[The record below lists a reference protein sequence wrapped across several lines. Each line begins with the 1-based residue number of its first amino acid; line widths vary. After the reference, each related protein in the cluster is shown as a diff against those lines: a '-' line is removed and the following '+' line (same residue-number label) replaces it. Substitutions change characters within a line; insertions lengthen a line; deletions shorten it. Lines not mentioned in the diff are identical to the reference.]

1 MDARV
6 QLGIVSLAG
15 AVLGGALMFG
25 LAPTLP
31 KVPGAAKA
39 PAAVEAAAAPS
50 TPAPDGAAPAEAEA
64 EPQGAAPEAE
74 AAAPPPPAPTVHPL
88 RPDAKGLLVTA
99 GGPYPA
105 DVRGVGQLFRDK
117 APEIDRC
124 MANSGP
130 EAKTGETAVM
140 VRLRIIA
147 DAATA
152 EGGRVEKS
160 EAVNDPE
167 GRYASFLSCLQELF
181 DAAAIQAPVQPAA
194 TVHWSVRRTPPG

>member
-15 AVLGGALMFG
+15 AVLGGALMFV

-39 PAAVEAAAAPS
+39 VAAPVAAPEVPAEAAAP
-50 TPAPDGAAPAEAEA
+50 
-64 EPQGAAPEAE
+64 APEAPEAAEPASTGE

-117 APEIDRC
+117 APDIERC
-124 MANSGP
+124 MTNNGP
-130 EAKTGETAVM
+130 EAKPGETAVM
-140 VRLRIIA
+140 VRLRIVA

-167 GRYASFLSCLQELF
+167 GRYAPFLTCLQELL
-181 DAAAIQAPVQPAA
+181 DASAIQAPVQPAA